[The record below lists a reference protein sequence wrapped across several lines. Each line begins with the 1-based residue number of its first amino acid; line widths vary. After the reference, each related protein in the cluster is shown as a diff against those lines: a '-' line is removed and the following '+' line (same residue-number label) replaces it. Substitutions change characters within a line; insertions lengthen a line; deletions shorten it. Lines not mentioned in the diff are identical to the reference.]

1 VILRLAL
8 AAGAGPPRHVPLEG
22 EVVVGRA
29 PGCRVHVAARDVSR
43 RHARFFEEGGAL
55 WVEDLGS
62 RNGTFLNG
70 ARLSARARVGAG
82 DEVALA
88 SEVVRVEPPGHGED
102 TLDAYPIPTP
112 PPLPGRVP
120 PPFPRAERPDP
131 TRTVALP
138 VREAPPDPEAKGWR
152 GAVAAALKVLG
163 KRGA

>member
-8 AAGAGPPRHVPLEG
+8 AAGAGSARHVPLEG

-29 PGCRVHVAARDVSR
+29 PGCGVHVAARDVSR

-70 ARLSARARVGAG
+70 ARLTARARVGAG

-88 SEVVRVEPPGHGED
+88 SEIVRVEPPGHGDD
-102 TLDAYPIPTP
+102 TLDAFPIPTP
-112 PPLPGRVP
+112 PPLPGRAP
-120 PPFPRAERPDP
+120 PPFPRREV
-131 TRTVALP
+131 TSTVALP
-138 VREAPPDPEAKGWR
+138 MRERAADDDAKGWR
-152 GAVAAALKVLG
+152 GAVAAALRVLG
-163 KRGA
+163 KKGA